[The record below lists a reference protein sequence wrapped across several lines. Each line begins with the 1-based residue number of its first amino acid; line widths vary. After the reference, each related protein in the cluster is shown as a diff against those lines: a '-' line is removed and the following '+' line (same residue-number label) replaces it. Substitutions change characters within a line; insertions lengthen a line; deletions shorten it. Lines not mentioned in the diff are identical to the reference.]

1 DILLIT
7 QEHFCNHQRITR
19 NTVATFITL
28 FKKRFKTQLYAF
40 DPTDFKEPGHPVL
53 VFQHENQKFKTI
65 LNKLQDKLDQNII
78 DENVKALFQSL
89 NQMTNH
95 YHRKEKLFFP
105 ILERYRHFTV
115 TRIMWKGDD
124 TLRNLYTATK
134 RKFDRLPDI
143 KIEVIRKAFDQ
154 LHTLYDDM
162 IFQEETFLIPVV
174 KKLFTRD

>member
-1 DILLIT
+1 
-7 QEHFCNHQRITR
+7 
-19 NTVATFITL
+19 
-28 FKKRFKTQLYAF
+28 
-40 DPTDFKEPGHPVL
+40 
-53 VFQHENQKFKTI
+53 
-65 LNKLQDKLDQNII
+65 
-78 DENVKALFQSL
+78 
-89 NQMTNH
+89 
-95 YHRKEKLFFP
+95 P

-174 KKLFTRD
+174 KKLFTRDDWQAIQMESDAFGYAFEPEHPQTMTEDTIAQKNYPKENFKFGGGYL